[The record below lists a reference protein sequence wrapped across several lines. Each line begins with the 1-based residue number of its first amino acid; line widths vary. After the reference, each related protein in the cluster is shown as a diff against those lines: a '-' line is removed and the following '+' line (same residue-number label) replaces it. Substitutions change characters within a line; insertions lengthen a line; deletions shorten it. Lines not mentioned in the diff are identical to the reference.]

1 MQTTINASRGPDAA
15 RLALKLVAENYG
27 TLCRDVVQTL
37 VKHGRQTLQE
47 LRYLSKLPTEALR
60 TALIVLIQ
68 QNCVSVYLHTNEHD
82 RRTEQLYEADLSRM
96 LQILRMP
103 RFIDFARKEYSEQ
116 EDWGGTAVLV
126 VQTLLHHGRLRLSQL
141 PYALQSMDESAE
153 VVSPRA
159 LLHAV
164 KSLVNAHLIERVP
177 PCTLPPPA
185 MILHPAH
192 AKKKKNSAAPK
203 PGTEE
208 EAQFQREQ
216 AKEKERQDFQAVR
229 FNLRNDEASLQT
241 FEMPPKEEDKEE
253 EEGDV
258 RGAGLSSQK
267 KRGPAAA
274 APALQPA
281 AKRGKL
287 VAVKHE
293 DGSTLQNIFA
303 INHNNNHGPIALW
316 RVNYD
321 EFNRRFRNQEILKSA
336 GVQFDAA
343 TQRVFKAL
351 LAVAAAKEAKHSV
364 QDAHSASVTLDE
376 VTKYLKQQQQQG
388 GSTGGSILPDGEV
401 LPPVTKDTTYKAL
414 NTLFIAD
421 YISDPYGREFHADL
435 QFALGMIRQTQILAV
450 ITQRFGETARRIWYM
465 LHIEKQLEQKA
476 IAEKA
481 MVPNIEAREALYAM
495 LKDGYVGLQ
504 DIPKNNDRAPS
515 KTFYTWRAALGAA
528 STRLATEMYRS
539 AGNLIARLQ
548 SEAAVKPEL
557 TEMIEMVS
565 SGKMDRSQLNVAA
578 VAKFKAVTQVLQTSL
593 IKLDLQMAL
602 FNDM

>member
-1 MQTTINASRGPDAA
+1 
-15 RLALKLVAENYG
+15 
-27 TLCRDVVQTL
+27 
-37 VKHGRQTLQE
+37 
-47 LRYLSKLPTEALR
+47 
-60 TALIVLIQ
+60 
-68 QNCVSVYLHTNEHD
+68 VYLHTNEHD

-96 LQILRMP
+96 LHILRMP
-103 RFIDFARKEYSEQ
+103 RCIDFVRKEYSKQ
-116 EDWGGTAVLV
+116 EEWGGTAVAV

-141 PYALQSMDESAE
+141 PYALQSMGESAE

-192 AKKKKNSAAPK
+192 AKKKKSHAAPK

-229 FNLRNDEASLQT
+229 FNLRNDEANLQT
-241 FEMPPKEEDKEE
+241 FEMPLKEE
-253 EEGDV
+253 EKEGGKGDV
-258 RGAGLSSQK
+258 GGAGPSSKK

-274 APALQPA
+274 APTPQPA
-281 AKRGKL
+281 AKRGNGTL
-287 VAVKHE
+287 VVVKNE
-293 DGSTLQNIFA
+293 DGSTLQNIFP
-303 INHNNNHGPIALW
+303 INHNNNPSPVALW

-336 GVQFDAA
+336 SHQFDAA
-343 TQRVFKAL
+343 TQRAFTAL
-351 LAVAAAKEAKHSV
+351 LAVAATKEGKNPV
-364 QDAHSASVTLDE
+364 KDAHSALVTVDE
-376 VTKYLKQQQQQG
+376 VKKYLLQQQQQQQQED
-388 GSTGGSILPDGEV
+388 PDGEA
-401 LPPVTKDTTYKAL
+401 LPPVSKDSTYRAL
-414 NTLFIAD
+414 NALFIAD
-421 YISDPYGREFHADL
+421 YISDPYGREFHANL
-435 QFALGMIRQTQILAV
+435 QYALSYIRQGQILAV
-450 ITQRFGETARRIWYM
+450 ITHRFGETARRIWYM
-465 LHIEKQLEQKA
+465 LHAEKQLEQKA

-481 MVPNIEAREALYAM
+481 MVPNTEAREALYAM

-515 KTFYTWRAALGAA
+515 KTFYTWRAELGAA

-565 SGKMDRSQLNVAA
+565 SGKMDRGQLNVAA

-602 FNDM
+602 FTDM

>member
-1 MQTTINASRGPDAA
+1 MQ
-15 RLALKLVAENYG
+15 
-27 TLCRDVVQTL
+27 DVVQTL
-37 VKHGRQTLQE
+37 VKHGRQTFQE
-47 LRYLSKLPTEALR
+47 LRYLSKLPIEALR

-68 QNCVSVYLHTNEHD
+68 QNCVAVYLHTNDHD
-82 RRTEQLYEADLSRM
+82 RRTEQLYEADLSHM

-103 RFIDFARKEYSEQ
+103 RFIDFVRKEYSDQQ
-116 EDWGGTAVLV
+116 EWGGTAIAV

-141 PYALQSMDESAE
+141 PYALQSMDETAE
-153 VVSPRA
+153 EVSPRS

-164 KSLVNAHLIERVP
+164 KELVNAHLIERVP

-192 AKKKKNSAAPK
+192 AKKKKNSAAFK
-203 PGTEE
+203 PGSEE

-229 FNLRNDEASLQT
+229 FNLRNDEATLQT
-241 FEMPPKEEDKEE
+241 FEMPPKEQEDGGED
-253 EEGDV
+253 GDADG
-258 RGAGLSSQK
+258 GAGPSSKK
-267 KRGPAAA
+267 KRAPAAA
-274 APALQPA
+274 QALPP

-287 VAVKHE
+287 VVVKHE
-293 DGSTLQNIFA
+293 DGSTLPNSFS
-303 INHNNNHGPIALW
+303 HNNNHGAAIALW

-321 EFNRRFRNQEILKSA
+321 EFNRRFRNEEIVKSVSA
-336 GVQFDAA
+336 QFEALS
-343 TQRVFKAL
+343 QRALKAL
-351 LAVAAAKEAKHSV
+351 LAVAATKEAKNSV
-364 QDAHSASVTLDE
+364 HDAQSASVTLDE
-376 VTKYLKQQQQQG
+376 VTKYLKQHQQAG
-388 GSTGGSILPDGEV
+388 ISAPEGEA
-401 LPPVTKDTTYKAL
+401 LPPVTKDSVYKAL
-414 NTLFIAD
+414 QVLNNAD
-421 YISDPYGREFHADL
+421 YISSPHDREFHADL
-435 QFALGMIRQTQILAV
+435 HFALGIIRQTQILAV
-450 ITQRFGETARRIWYM
+450 IGHRFGDTARRIWYM
-465 LHIEKQLEQKA
+465 LHTEKQLEQKA

-481 MVPNIEAREALYAM
+481 MVPNTEAREALYAM

-528 STRLATEMYRS
+528 STRLATELYRS

-578 VAKFKAVTQVLQTSL
+578 VSKFKAITQVLQSSL
-593 IKLDLQMAL
+593 IKLDSQMAL

>member
-1 MQTTINASRGPDAA
+1 
-15 RLALKLVAENYG
+15 
-27 TLCRDVVQTL
+27 
-37 VKHGRQTLQE
+37 
-47 LRYLSKLPTEALR
+47 
-60 TALIVLIQ
+60 
-68 QNCVSVYLHTNEHD
+68 
-82 RRTEQLYEADLSRM
+82 M

-103 RFIDFARKEYSEQ
+103 RFIDFVRKEYSGHDE
-116 EDWGGTAVLV
+116 WGGTAVAV

-153 VVSPRA
+153 AVSPQT
-159 LLHAV
+159 LLNAV
-164 KSLVNAHLIERVP
+164 KSLVDAHLIERVP

-185 MILHPAH
+185 TIVHPMH
-192 AKKKKNSAAPK
+192 KKKKSNAPPK
-203 PGTEE
+203 QGTEE
-208 EAQFQREQ
+208 EAQFHRDQ
-216 AKEKERQDFQAVR
+216 AKEKERQDFQDVR
-229 FNLRNDEASLQT
+229 FTLRSDEANLQT
-241 FEMPPKEEDKEE
+241 FQMPPKEEKDEE
-253 EEGDV
+253 DD
-258 RGAGLSSQK
+258 L
-267 KRGPAAA
+267 AAA
-274 APALQPA
+274 AGPSSEAAKNKRTTTDVPLPPP

-303 INHNNNHGPIALW
+303 MNRNPSSQEVSLW

-321 EFNRRFRNQEILKSA
+321 EFNRRFRNEEILKSA
-336 GVQFDAA
+336 SLQFEAG
-343 TQRVFKAL
+343 TQRVFKGL
-351 LAVAAAKEAKHSV
+351 LAVAAAKEATRSV
-364 QDAHSASVTLDE
+364 QDAHSAAVTLEE
-376 VTKYLKQQQQQG
+376 VTKYLKKQEQQVASG
-388 GSTGGSILPDGEV
+388 DAEA
-401 LPPVTKDTTYKAL
+401 LPPVTKDTVYKELNAL
-414 NTLFIAD
+414 YIAD
-421 YISDPYGREFHADL
+421 YISDPADREVHADL

-450 ITQRFGETARRIWYM
+450 IGHRFGETARRIWYM

-481 MVPNIEAREALYAM
+481 MVPNTEAREALYAM
-495 LKDGYVGLQ
+495 LKDGYIGLQ

-578 VAKFKAVTQVLQTSL
+578 VAKFKAITQILQTSL

>member
-1 MQTTINASRGPDAA
+1 
-15 RLALKLVAENYG
+15 
-27 TLCRDVVQTL
+27 
-37 VKHGRQTLQE
+37 
-47 LRYLSKLPTEALR
+47 
-60 TALIVLIQ
+60 
-68 QNCVSVYLHTNEHD
+68 
-82 RRTEQLYEADLSRM
+82 M

-103 RFIDFARKEYSEQ
+103 RFIDFVRKEYSKQQ
-116 EDWGGTAVLV
+116 EWGGTAVAV

-141 PYALQSMDESAE
+141 PYALQSMEESAE

-192 AKKKKNSAAPK
+192 TKKKKSSAAPK

-216 AKEKERQDFQAVR
+216 AKEKERQDFQAGR
-229 FNLRNDEASLQT
+229 FNLRNDEANLQT
-241 FEMPPKEEDKEE
+241 FEMPAKEEDKGEG
-253 EEGDV
+253 EGDV
-258 RGAGLSSQK
+258 GGAGPSSKK

-274 APALQPA
+274 VAPAPTSQPA

-303 INHNNNHGPIALW
+303 INHNNNQAPVALW

-336 GVQFDAA
+336 SIQFDAA
-343 TQRVFKAL
+343 TQRVFKAV

-388 GSTGGSILPDGEV
+388 GATTDSEA

-414 NTLFIAD
+414 NALFIAD
-421 YISDPYGREFHADL
+421 YISDPYGREFYADL

-450 ITQRFGETARRIWYM
+450 ITHRFGETARRIWYM

-481 MVPNIEAREALYAM
+481 MVPNTEAREALYAM

-565 SGKMDRSQLNVAA
+565 SGKMDRGQLNVAA